1 VPWSAT
7 SATYNRAGRHRPR
20 AFGAIVDMLQTYV
33 MPPQLTA
40 ELYRALADIPGVTV
54 DPHAVDVAGRPGV
67 GFAFD
72 VIPRSGDKQELVIN
86 PHTYRLMAVQLV
98 RDRRGPDGHVVF
110 DGGTAILRMALV
122 KGPGV
127 RPSR

>member
-1 VPWSAT
+1 LP
-7 SATYNRAGRHRPR
+7 RRPICCR
-20 AFGAIVDMLQTYV
+20 W
-33 MPPQLTA
+33 
-40 ELYRALADIPGVTV
+40 R
-54 DPHAVDVAGRPGV
+54 HAVPAAV

-72 VIPRSGDKQELVIN
+72 VIPRSGDKQELVID

-98 RDRRGPDGHVVF
+98 RDHRGPDGHRVF

-127 RPSR
+127 RP